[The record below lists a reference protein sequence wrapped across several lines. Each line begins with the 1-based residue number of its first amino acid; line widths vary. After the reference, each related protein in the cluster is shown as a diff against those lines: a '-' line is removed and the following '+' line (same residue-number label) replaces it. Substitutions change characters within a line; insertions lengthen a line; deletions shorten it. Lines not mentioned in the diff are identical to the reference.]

1 MPPFKTMP
9 NLKFVS
15 IEANNIQE
23 LNLEFSSQNYTKMIK
38 IDLRNNKKL
47 TLDIDDL
54 NKLGKK
60 LSLFQKLRFFNM
72 EHRNLDIKSPQNIET
87 YFKLIKRLPY
97 SMEMFNN

>member
-1 MPPFKTMP
+1 MP

-54 NKLGKK
+54 YKLGKK